1 MINQQI
7 LKPISMDGS
16 MDAQSSKVQ
25 SQSQDPFTSLPLL
38 PMMATATP
46 PESIEVQVDMESPRR
61 ENITIHGRRRFLGVR
76 QRPSGRWVAEIKDS
90 SQKLRLWLG
99 TFDRAEEAALAY
111 DNASRLL
118 RGRNAKTNF
127 TYNGTMDTREEN
139 LSLLGKD
146 PRLYQLLK
154 HAITKNL
161 AKSSALDSSK
171 STRNFTD
178 QSVVEGESSPVD
190 HVVTTVEDNIIGNED
205 HDQSQEK
212 RELRGISLGSSK
224 VYSSV
229 IVAPSFSAS
238 LSQGRE
244 EPENNSQGTL
254 FNSLFYQTNVMSHH
268 KLV

>member
-1 MINQQI
+1 
-7 LKPISMDGS
+7 MDGS

-25 SQSQDPFTSLPLL
+25 SQSQDPFRSLPLL

-99 TFDRAEEAALAY
+99 TFDTAEEAALAY
-111 DNASRLL
+111 DNAARLL

-139 LSLLGKD
+139 LSLLGKN

-154 HAITKNL
+154 HAIMKNL

-178 QSVVEGESSPVD
+178 QS
-190 HVVTTVEDNIIGNED
+190 
-205 HDQSQEK
+205 SQEK
-212 RELRGISLGSSK
+212 RELRRISLGSSK

-244 EPENNSQGTL
+244 EPENNSRGAL
-254 FNSLFYQTNVMSHH
+254 FNSLFYQTNVMSHN